1 MKKQPDKTAF
11 LALIQENKRI
21 IYKICNSYCRNQYD
35 REDLA
40 QEIIYQLWRSGE
52 SFQADHKFST
62 WMYRIALNTAISF
75 YRKEQTSGKTVELSD
90 QVLAMKEEGSE
101 LEDNIRQMQ
110 QFINEFNELDRA
122 LILLYLEKK
131 NHKEIAE
138 ILGISESN
146 VGTKISRMKEK
157 LRQRFSNQ

>member
-75 YRKEQTSGKTVELSD
+75 YRKEQSAGKTVELSE

-101 LEDNIRQMQ
+101 LEENIRQMQ
-110 QFINEFNELDRA
+110 QFINDFNELDRA